1 MKKKTILGLG
11 LCTILLVALAGC
23 TTPPENGETVDPK
36 IQAILDAGK
45 LVVGTNAEYPPW
57 ESVDENGD
65 YVGFDIDFAQYIAD
79 YFGVELNISDMAFNE
94 SVFADAL
101 DNDEVDL
108 VIAALTRNDERA
120 QIMSLSNPYF
130 FEGQVVIVNETND
143 NITGETGLLNKTV
156 GVMAGT
162 TSVDAAKE
170 YVVNV
175 SLVILYANYDEAMEN
190 LTAGVIDA
198 IVIDSRAGADLVEGI
213 DGVKIVG
220 EPFTVEYYCVA
231 VKKGESALRDEINSV
246 IAALKSDGTMDALEE
261 TWLS

>member
-11 LCTILLVALAGC
+11 LCTILLVTLAGC
-23 TTPPENGETVDPK
+23 TTPPDNGEQTDPK

-45 LVVGTNAEYPPW
+45 LVVGTNAEYAPW

-79 YFGVELNISDMAFNE
+79 YFGVELNISDMAFDE
-94 SVFADAL
+94 SVFAGAL

-120 QIMSLSNPYF
+120 LIMSLSNPYF

-143 NITGETGLLNKTV
+143 NITGETDLLNKTV

-170 YVVNV
+170 YVVND
-175 SLVILYANYDEAMEN
+175 SLVISYNNYGEAMEN

-198 IVIDSRAGADLVEGI
+198 IVIDSRAGQDLVEGT

-231 VKKGESALRDEINSV
+231 VKKGESAFKDEIDKA
-246 IAALKSDGTMDALEE
+246 IAKFQSDGTKELLEDK
-261 TWLS
+261 WL